1 MKSSYSTSGSSDSS
15 HHLDEF
21 EFALDDTGALSI
33 IQEEERM
40 FHEDSGFLAEFM
52 IDDSLHNSLEMSDHD
67 ISDSNFQ
74 MQSTETV
81 DAPMNQEKPIV
92 QAPNVQVPAN
102 RRPSFLCLM
111 SPEDLEKQ
119 REETI
124 NRLSQYMERSAK
136 SRVNLTSQ
144 LSVLSPNNND
154 DDSVMDCASVH
165 SNTTSNPSSIL
176 GSVGNS
182 SFQPQQLAATYTNI
196 LANMTWV

>member
-1 MKSSYSTSGSSDSS
+1 MNSSYSTSDNSDSSS

-33 IQEEERM
+33 IQEEEPM
-40 FHEDSGFLAEFM
+40 FHDSGLSEFM
-52 IDDSLHNSLEMSDHD
+52 IDDSFHNSLEMSDHV
-67 ISDSNFQ
+67 INDSNFQ

-81 DAPMNQEKPIV
+81 DAPMNEVQPNH
-92 QAPNVQVPAN
+92 QAPNFQVPAS

-144 LSVLSPNNND
+144 LSVLSPNSND

-165 SNTTSNPSSIL
+165 SNTTTNPSSIL
-176 GSVGNS
+176 GSVGNG

>member
-1 MKSSYSTSGSSDSS
+1 MNSSYSTSDNSDSS

-33 IQEEERM
+33 IQEEEPM
-40 FHEDSGFLAEFM
+40 FHEDSDLSEFM
-52 IDDSLHNSLEMSDHD
+52 MDDSFHNSLEMSDHI

-74 MQSTETV
+74 MQSNETV
-81 DAPMNQEKPIV
+81 DAPMNEVQPNV
-92 QAPNVQVPAN
+92 QAPNFQVPAI

-165 SNTTSNPSSIL
+165 SNGTTNPSSIL
-176 GSVGNS
+176 GSVGNG

>member
-1 MKSSYSTSGSSDSS
+1 MNSSYSTSGNSDSS

-33 IQEEERM
+33 IQEEEPM
-40 FHEDSGFLAEFM
+40 FHEDSGLSEFM
-52 IDDSLHNSLEMSDHD
+52 IDDSFHNSLEMSDHI

-74 MQSTETV
+74 MQSNETV
-81 DAPMNQEKPIV
+81 DAPMNEVQPNV
-92 QAPNVQVPAN
+92 QAPNFQVPAS

-111 SPEDLEKQ
+111 SPADLEKQ

-165 SNTTSNPSSIL
+165 SNGTTNPSSIL
-176 GSVGNS
+176 GSVGNG